1 MVVNTQV
8 KNHRNL
14 QQSFVH
20 CLIQGI
26 VLQVQLLRDHGSR
39 TLESLIII
47 AGLRPVA
54 KDLTD
59 VTVRSFIIGTAVVG
73 CVWLGI

>member
-1 MVVNTQV
+1 M
-8 KNHRNL
+8 H
-14 QQSFVH
+14 F
-20 CLIQGI
+20 LIQGI
-26 VLQVQLLRDHGSR
+26 VLQVQLLRDHESR

-73 CVWLGI
+73 GVWWGI